1 MLFED
6 HLVVVR
12 GGGDLATGTIYR
24 LHRAGFPVLVLE
36 LQKPLAI
43 RRTVAVAS
51 AVNEG
56 RLFPYH
62 HIHIGG
68 KDSHELPLARWY
80 RVNSRKNLHLSSLP
94 MPLLSVK
101 ISVKSKQVSW

>member
-36 LQKPLAI
+36 LQKPDDQTRAEI
-43 RRTVAVAS
+43 
-51 AVNEG
+51 
-56 RLFPYH
+56 PQ
-62 HIHIGG
+62 G
-68 KDSHELPLARWY
+68 KNAEQGAPS
-80 RVNSRKNLHLSSLP
+80 
-94 MPLLSVK
+94 
-101 ISVKSKQVSW
+101 KSQQDIQEE